1 MKILAIILNTF
12 KEAVRDRILY
22 SILVFALLMIGGS
35 ALLAVLSIGQEAKI
49 IEDLGLSCISI
60 FGTFIAI
67 FLGIGL
73 VYKEIEKR
81 TLYILL
87 SKAVHRAQFILGK
100 YLGLT
105 LVILVNVSIMGLGLF
120 MLSRVYCSEWPW
132 HLLLGLAFI
141 LVELLVITA
150 LATLFSTF
158 STPTLSAIFTLSLFF
173 IGHLSPDLRLF
184 SARFGGAA
192 TRFIIDLFYYLLP
205 NFRHFHFES
214 PLIHALP
221 LDGMV
226 LFQAAAYGLLYG
238 TALLLL
244 AMLIFSVRDLK

>member
-1 MKILAIILNTF
+1 
-12 KEAVRDRILY
+12 
-22 SILVFALLMIGGS
+22 MIGGS
-35 ALLAVLSIGQEAKI
+35 ALLAVLSIGQEGKI
-49 IEDLGLSCISI
+49 IQDLGLSFISI

-81 TLYILL
+81 TLYVLL
-87 SKAVHRAQFILGK
+87 SKAVHRGQFILGK

-120 MLSRVYCSEWPW
+120 MLSRVYCREWPW

-158 STPTLSAIFTLSLFF
+158 STPTLSATFTLSLFF

-184 SARFGGAA
+184 SARFGGAV
-192 TRFIIDLFYYLLP
+192 TRFVVDLCYYLLP

-214 PLIHALP
+214 PLIHALAF
-221 LDGMV
+221 DGGMLIRASV
-226 LFQAAAYGLLYG
+226 YGLLY
-238 TALLLL
+238 TAALLFL
-244 AMLIFSVRDLK
+244 ATLIFSARDLK